1 MVLTKHAHVRKC
13 QRSLPSYVL
22 SVAYEFGTCRTVRG
36 AARSYT
42 LDRTAIE
49 LASGVYPRR
58 IASTLT
64 RYLGVYVV
72 VGENEKVVTVARG
85 HCRGRRNR

>member
-1 MVLTKHAHVRKC
+1 MVLSKHAHARKC

-22 SVAYEFGTCRTVRG
+22 SAAYEFGTCRPVRG
-36 AARSYT
+36 AVRAYT
-42 LDRTAIE
+42 LDRTAVQ
-49 LASGVYPRR
+49 LASEVYSRR

-64 RYLGVYVV
+64 RYLGVYVL
-72 VGENEKVVTVARG
+72 VGENEKVVTAARG